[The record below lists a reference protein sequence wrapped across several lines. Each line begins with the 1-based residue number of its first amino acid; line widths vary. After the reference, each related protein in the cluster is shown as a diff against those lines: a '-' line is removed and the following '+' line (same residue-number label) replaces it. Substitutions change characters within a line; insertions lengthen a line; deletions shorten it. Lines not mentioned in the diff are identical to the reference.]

1 MPPPAQTYKTP
12 VVLEEQ
18 NPQYRYKMD
27 FVNITAASTLTLT
40 VYERP
45 SILAKAVGK
54 IPLMKRVRDGT
65 ASRGHGPGRCH
76 TVLSSTAVLV
86 HLKKYPKHP
95 KLLEPS
101 STHRRQRQSSLA
113 TFGHGWLTLQRRA
126 KSAISGRY
134 RKPR

>member
-54 IPLMKRVRDGT
+54 IPLMKKVGDST
-65 ASRGHGPGRCH
+65 ASCGQGPGRWH
-76 TVLSSTAVLV
+76 TVLRSTAGLV
-86 HLKKYPKHP
+86 HFKKIPQT
-95 KLLEPS
+95 S
-101 STHRRQRQSSLA
+101 
-113 TFGHGWLTLQRRA
+113 
-126 KSAISGRY
+126 
-134 RKPR
+134 